1 MKRQI
6 ILKTLRDVGLHYF
19 KVLDQNGLKAWIKKE
34 FKCSPYL
41 AKTCAEILIK
51 EIPINEDSK
60 KDKKKRINTTCPT
73 TERSPVR

>member
-19 KVLDQNGLKAWIKKE
+19 KVLDQDGLKAWIKKE

-51 EIPINEDSK
+51 EIPFHEDSK
-60 KDKKKRINTTCPT
+60 KGAKISVNTTRPT
-73 TERSPVR
+73 TERSSVR